1 MTSEKPTPEQDES
14 GSSSTH
20 TLSLGTPQP
29 VQEASHTL
37 SMGAPLPA
45 QTAPQAA
52 QTPLVEKSWDSS
64 VSLDALS
71 AVPSDVFRAHHAILE
86 ETEPAFDD
94 TVPEGYK
101 GPVAVELA
109 PEAGALFQQQAD
121 DDLSWK
127 IYQQERQRLLDE
139 EKKRQRALPETG
151 EFDVPVSDSASSS
164 QRYLIVGLSCGIAIV
179 LGWIVYLLLRSSG

>member
-1 MTSEKPTPEQDES
+1 
-14 GSSSTH
+14 
-20 TLSLGTPQP
+20 
-29 VQEASHTL
+29 
-37 SMGAPLPA
+37 MGAPQPA

-64 VSLDALS
+64 VSLDALA

-86 ETEPAFDD
+86 EKEPAFDD

-101 GPVAVELA
+101 GPAAVDLA
-109 PEAGALFQQQAD
+109 PEAGALFRQQSDD

-139 EKKRQRALPETG
+139 EKKRRRALPETG
-151 EFDVPVSDSASSS
+151 EFDVPSTGSASST